1 MRSFNS
7 GFESQDGGYGNRNR
21 GGSGGFGMRRSFAP
35 VKVGEEIDLKI
46 ESVGEKGDGI
56 AKVKGFIVFVP
67 NTKQGEER
75 KVKITRVLNKCAFGE
90 AVGDA
95 TGSTSGSS
103 ESSGSTEAECDD
115 EKGVCTPAKLA
126 GDDGDEDGNDS
137 GDGDSGDDDT
147 DNTDSGTDE
156 GSDDY

>member
-7 GFESQDGGYGNRNR
+7 GFESQDGGYGNRR

-90 AVGDA
+90 AVGET
-95 TGSTSGSS
+95 TGAIGASTS
-103 ESSGSTEAECDD
+103 ESTEAECDD

-126 GDDGDEDGNDS
+126 SDDGDEDGSDS

-147 DNTDSGTDE
+147 DDTDSGSDE
-156 GSDDY
+156 GNNDY